1 MTGLFDYLDKTFK
14 PKVYI
19 LKLGNFCLS
28 KVGYTEQEIEKY
40 IRTRKFS
47 GKYRGMEKDLEI
59 FMYFEH
65 KRASTIEYYV
75 KKMLNQ
81 KMKKADDKNLGAGYT
96 EWFIC
101 EPEQIW
107 SYVLHAF
114 KYLDRKEKVTK
125 KDFNKRQLELEF

>member
-1 MTGLFDYLDKTFK
+1 MTGLFDYLDKNFK

-19 LKLGNFCLS
+19 LKLGNFCLA
-28 KVGYTEQEIEKY
+28 KIGYTEQEINKY

-81 KMKKADDKNLGAGYT
+81 KMVKADDKNLGAGYT

-114 KYLDRKEKVTK
+114 KYLERKEKVKK
-125 KDFNKRQLELEF
+125 KDFNNRQLEMDF

>member
-1 MTGLFDYLDKTFK
+1 MTGLFDYLDKNFK

-19 LKLGNFCLS
+19 LKLGNFCLA
-28 KVGYTEQEIEKY
+28 KIGYTEQDIEKY

>member
-1 MTGLFDYLDKTFK
+1 MTGLFDYLDKNFK

-19 LKLGNFCLS
+19 LKLGNFCLA
-28 KVGYTEQEIEKY
+28 KIGYTEQEIEKY